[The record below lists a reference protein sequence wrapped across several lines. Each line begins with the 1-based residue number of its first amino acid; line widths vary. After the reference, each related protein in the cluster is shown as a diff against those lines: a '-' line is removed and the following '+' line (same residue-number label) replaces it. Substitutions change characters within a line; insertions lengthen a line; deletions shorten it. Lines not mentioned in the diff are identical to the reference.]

1 MKSLRGLRWASESTR
16 PRYVPFQTTPIA
28 RASFLTWNRS
38 KAKAPGVAST
48 PRSHHDGAK
57 GGPVVPPKPPKPPQ
71 HVLSHPMRAVM
82 RQLPHPVV
90 VITTLENTHSFSKFE
105 EMLDKTFP
113 RPIPRA
119 MTVSSFTSLSV
130 DPVPRVTFNITLPS
144 TTYQA
149 LAKCGKFNAHILTGD
164 EYGARIAD
172 LFTRGN
178 RPAES
183 KPSPETKDS
192 REPDLG
198 VLAGLEQLDV
208 QVLGQESWQKEWEL
222 AKEYGAK
229 VLATIKAGGYK
240 KDVVLPPSG
249 TLPVLQ
255 GKGILHVLKCQYRN
269 LTPPAD
275 GDFDHHAIVI
285 GEVIDIIP
293 GKTGDESDIA
303 LAYADRAYRQMGEKL
318 LERPTTNQENLL
330 ERPITEQ
337 ERPSEETTP
346 LPEDLSAGTTDDQK
360 QS

>member
-1 MKSLRGLRWASESTR
+1 MKSLRGLRWALESTR

-28 RASFLTWNRS
+28 RASFWTWKRS
-38 KAKAPGVAST
+38 KVKAPGVAST
-48 PRSHHDGAK
+48 PRSHHDGAN
-57 GGPVVPPKPPKPPQ
+57 GGPVAPPKPPP
-71 HVLSHPMRAVM
+71 HVLSQPMRAVM

-90 VITTLENTHSFSKFE
+90 VITTLENTHIISNFE
-105 EMLDKTFP
+105 DMLDKNFP

-178 RPAES
+178 RPTTVEPAGGTESSAE
-183 KPSPETKDS
+183 PN
-192 REPDLG
+192 LG
-198 VLAGLEQLDV
+198 VLAGLKQLDV
-208 QVLGQESWQKEWEL
+208 RVLGQKSWQKEWEL
-222 AKEYGAK
+222 ARDYGAN

-240 KDVVLPPSG
+240 TDVALPPSG

-255 GKGILHVLKCQYRN
+255 GKGILHVLKCQYRP
-269 LTPPAD
+269 LKPPVD
-275 GDFDHHAIVI
+275 GEFDHHAIVI
-285 GEVIDIIP
+285 GEVLDIIP
-293 GKTGDESDIA
+293 GEAGDQSDIA

-318 LERPTTNQENLL
+318 LERPTADQPVPAEENAPLSD
-330 ERPITEQ
+330 EIPI
-337 ERPSEETTP
+337 
-346 LPEDLSAGTTDDQK
+346 DNTDDQK

>member
-1 MKSLRGLRWASESTR
+1 MKSLRGLRWALVPTR
-16 PRYVPFQTTPIA
+16 PRYARFETTPVA
-28 RASFLTWNRS
+28 RASFLTWKRS
-38 KAKAPGVAST
+38 KVKTPGGIVAST
-48 PRSHHDGAK
+48 PRLHHDGAN
-57 GGPVVPPKPPKPPQ
+57 GGPVPSPKPPQ
-71 HVLSHPMRAVM
+71 HVLSQPMRAVM

-90 VITTLENTHSFSKFE
+90 VITTLENTRSISRFE
-105 EMLDKTFP
+105 DTLDKEFP

-178 RPAES
+178 RPTAAQ
-183 KPSPETKDS
+183 PSPKTENS

-198 VLAGLEQLDV
+198 VLAGLEQLGV
-208 QVLGQESWQKEWEL
+208 QVLGQESWKKEWEL
-222 AKEYGAK
+222 ARDYGAK
-229 VLATIKAGGYK
+229 VLAAIKAGGYK
-240 KDVVLPPSG
+240 TDVALPPSG

-255 GKGILHVLKCQYRN
+255 GKGILHVLKCQYRH
-269 LTPPAD
+269 LTPPVD
-275 GDFDHHAIVI
+275 GDFDHHAIVM
-285 GEVIDIIP
+285 GDVLDIIP
-293 GKTGDESDIA
+293 GESADQSDIA

-318 LERPTTNQENLL
+318 LERPIVEK
-330 ERPITEQ
+330 PVY
-337 ERPSEETTP
+337 SEEEAP
-346 LPEDLSAGTTDDQK
+346 LSDDVSADNADDQK